1 MIEQFRGQYS
11 TTTLSDYWKGPMVGT
26 RPMLSLRDID
36 EAGHFELARRYGQG
50 GRRLTSEEQER
61 ILTKALRIV
70 RRQHTTVAELDPEE
84 AKD

>member
-1 MIEQFRGQYS
+1 
-11 TTTLSDYWKGPMVGT
+11 MVGT

-36 EAGHFELARRYGQG
+36 EAGHFELARRYGHG
-50 GRRLTSEEQER
+50 GRRLTSEEQDR

>member
-11 TTTLSDYWKGPMVGT
+11 TTILSDYWKGPMVGT

-50 GRRLTSEEQER
+50 GRRLTAEDQER
-61 ILTKALRIV
+61 ILAKALRIV
-70 RRQHTTVAELDPEE
+70 RRQHTKVAELDPEE
-84 AKD
+84 AKV